1 MINFIKSSK
10 LDSDWPLTN
19 SEVVFV
25 GRSNVG
31 KSSFINALY
40 KANIAKVG
48 KTAGKTRLINFFNV
62 DDKYTAVDVPGYG
75 FANRSEK
82 EIIEFGQMMENYFSN
97 RQNLNLVVM
106 IVDIRHKPTKDDL
119 LMIDFLKAYHKKIM
133 VIANKSDKLS
143 YSQSLKALK
152 EISRSLNIP
161 GTSIYK
167 ASALKKENIE
177 DIRKTIDDILIQGA

>member
-10 LDSDWPLTN
+10 LDSDWPMTN

-119 LMIDFLKAYHKKIM
+119 LMIDFLKAHHKKIM

-143 YSQSLKALK
+143 YSQSIKALK
-152 EISRSLNIP
+152 EISQSLNIP
-161 GTSIYK
+161 STSIYK